1 MKNSLSRP
9 EKLSVKRFALS
20 IYSNCQMR
28 KCPPCKIVRS
38 KWKTNLSKYR
48 KPVICRAVMVAH
60 NGCVYETFG
69 ISKRFPI
76 KLQLLLIRAVPLDKP
91 LSAKCFI
98 HVVGCWCSVFPVI
111 FLSICYF
118 VSVCRALGQT
128 QLFCKLWLA
137 FRLVR
142 FANVLDYEA
151 WAIQ

>member
-1 MKNSLSRP
+1 MFLV
-9 EKLSVKRFALS
+9 L
-20 IYSNCQMR
+20 IM
-28 KCPPCKIVRS
+28 
-38 KWKTNLSKYR
+38 T
-48 KPVICRAVMVAH
+48 H

-128 QLFCKLWLA
+128 HSLTSFGFSVGSWGLA
-137 FRLVR
+137 MCVAVKRGHNLIHCLVLLLLKYCHS
-142 FANVLDYEA
+142 FQDKV
-151 WAIQ
+151 